1 MKQFFHGY
9 FDLDVSVGH
18 IFGHGSLAL
27 LDEPLVEIKIWNSGW
42 KWDLNL
48 LDTILRGGV
57 VKKEKSECKLLGN
70 MEDSRRRGVKTTVIP
85 SSVA

>member
-9 FDLDVSVGH
+9 VDLDVCVGH

-27 LDEPLVEIKIWNSGW
+27 LDVPLVEIKIWNSGW
-42 KWDLNL
+42 KWELKL

-57 VKKEKSECKLLGN
+57 VKKEKSECKILDN
-70 MEDSRRRGVKTTVIP
+70 M
-85 SSVA
+85 